1 MSTPEELKEKFWKAV
16 KSDRTMM
23 LGLAHVDD
31 AHTRPMTAMLDD
43 AGQDGPAHGPIWFF
57 SSVDT
62 DIVRAVTADSRA
74 VATFADK
81 GHGLFACV
89 HGRLVR
95 DDDRAVI
102 ERLWNPFIA
111 AWYEGG
117 KTDPKLALLR
127 FDAEEAQIWHDGSSL
142 LAGVKMLLGIDPK
155 QSYRDHVASVRLT

>member
-23 LGLAHVDD
+23 LGLAHVDE

-43 AGQDGPAHGPIWFF
+43 DGAGGPTHGPIWFF
-57 SSVDT
+57 SSIDT
-62 DIVRAVTADSRA
+62 DLVREVKSDSRA

-81 GHGLFACV
+81 GHNLFACV
-89 HGRLVR
+89 HGRLSR
-95 DDDRAVI
+95 DTDRAVI

-111 AWYEGG
+111 AWYEG
-117 KTDPKLALLR
+117 KNDPKLALLR